1 MRRVGSRAAVVA
13 WVLAP
18 ALMLALPLF
27 GGYLFT
33 DRVLWAALPAMVCV
47 LAACVAWAAGARSVR
62 AGLGRAA
69 WPLAGFIAWSVI
81 ATVRSVYLHASL
93 VAVVSVSADL
103 GLLALFAALFR
114 DERRR
119 RWAWA
124 VLAGAATVEGILGL
138 RDWTQTV
145 IFGGDIGWRIFG
157 TMYNPNVL
165 AGYLVAA
172 APAALVALAWAW
184 RNAAQD
190 QERPR
195 LGLIAAGFALLIPCA
210 ALLLTGSRAGLL
222 GAMLGAGVIVLA
234 APTRIPRR
242 RLALAAVALVALM
255 VLAPPVRN
263 RLLSATTQSHSAIF
277 RWYTWQGTARM
288 IAARP
293 LLGFGPGTFE
303 SAYPRFAQVGFT
315 RMAHQTPLQ
324 IAAEAG
330 LPALLL
336 LAAGVAL
343 IGGRLVAGLR
353 AGGLRALEA
362 AAGLGALTAVGLQN
376 LADYTWYVPA
386 VGMTLAATVG
396 LALAAARDG
405 DSQEDQAVSARRP
418 WLAWACAAL
427 ALLALIGCAIGLQA
441 QMLAAGGR
449 AAMAQGRYTMAASL
463 LRRATRVDPL
473 DAEIVGDLSD
483 ALGASGSL
491 RSAVTERLRAAEL
504 EPTEAGN
511 YLALSTLYE
520 ALGEADSALASAQ
533 RAVELHPTSPQAYAR
548 LGRLQ
553 EQEGLDEKA
562 LQTWRELERIWESP
576 VGRYPAVD
584 EVTDY
589 SYAYAWLGL
598 ARDAEERGDVAAA
611 RTYYER
617 AAALTGE
624 FARKKRDGE
633 EMLRLTGMWDEREV
647 VEAERLR
654 DEAEAGLRRLPDAG
668 EGTG

>member
-1 MRRVGSRAAVVA
+1 MRWLGSRAAVAARV
-13 WVLAP
+13 P
-18 ALMLALPLF
+18 ALALMVALPLF

-33 DRVLWAALPAMVCV
+33 DRVLWAVLPALVCA
-47 LAACVAWAAGARSVR
+47 LAACVAWAEGAKAVHT
-62 AGLGRAA
+62 GLGRAA
-69 WPLAGFIAWSVI
+69 WPLAGFLAWSAI

-93 VAVVSVSADL
+93 VALVSAAADL
-103 GLLALFAALFR
+103 ALLALFASLFR
-114 DERRR
+114 DERWRR
-119 RWAWA
+119 PAWA
-124 VLAGAATVEGILGL
+124 VVAGAAAIEGILGL

-165 AGYLVAA
+165 AGYFLAA
-172 APAALVALAWAW
+172 LPAALLVLAWAW
-184 RNAAQD
+184 RSTAQD
-190 QERPR
+190 EERPR

-222 GAMLGAGVIVLA
+222 GAVLGAGVIVLA

-242 RLALAAVALVALM
+242 WLAVAALALVALM

-263 RLLSATTQSHSAIF
+263 RLLSATTQSNSAIF
-277 RWYTWQGTARM
+277 RWYTWKGTAAM

-293 LLGFGPGTFE
+293 LLGFGPGSFE

-336 LAAGVAL
+336 MAAGVAL
-343 IGGRLVAGLR
+343 IGGRLVAGLG

-362 AAGLGALTAVGLQN
+362 AAGLSALAAVGLQN
-376 LADYTWYVPA
+376 LADYTWYIPA

-396 LALAAARDG
+396 LALAASRD
-405 DSQEDQAVSARRP
+405 DDAEDDQARRP
-418 WLAWACAAL
+418 WLAWGCAAL
-427 ALLALIGCAIGLQA
+427 ALVAIVGCAIGLQA
-441 QMLAAGGR
+441 QMLAARGR

-463 LRRATRVDPL
+463 LRRATHADPL
-473 DAEIVGDLSD
+473 DAEILGDLSD

-491 RSAVTERLRAAEL
+491 RSAVIERLRAIAL
-504 EPTEAGN
+504 QPTDAGN
-511 YLALSTLYE
+511 YLALSTLYD
-520 ALGEADSALASAQ
+520 ALGDADSALASAE
-533 RAVELHPTSPQAYAR
+533 RAVELNPTSPQAHVR
-548 LGRLQ
+548 MGLVQ
-553 EQEGLDEKA
+553 EQQGLDEKA
-562 LQTWRELERIWESP
+562 LQTWRELERIWQSP
-576 VGRYPAVD
+576 VGRYPAVE

-589 SYAYAWLGL
+589 WYAYAWLGL
-598 ARDAEERGDVAAA
+598 GRDAEERGEVAAA
-611 RTYYER
+611 REYYER
-617 AAALTGE
+617 TAKLTGE
-624 FARKKRDGE
+624 FARTKRERE

-647 VEAERLR
+647 AEAERLR